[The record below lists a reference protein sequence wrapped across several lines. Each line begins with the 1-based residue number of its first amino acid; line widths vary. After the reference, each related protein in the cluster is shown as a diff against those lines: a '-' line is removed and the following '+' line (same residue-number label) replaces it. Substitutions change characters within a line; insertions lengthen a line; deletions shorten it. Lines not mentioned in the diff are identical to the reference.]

1 MKRKNRSCI
10 GAGWLCV
17 SLLFAGAASARQ
29 KPNDL
34 KSGYDAGREVNL
46 VGTVT
51 SFVADSP
58 TGPLGAHVMVQT
70 AAGPVDVH
78 VGSAKFLQLNNLT
91 LTSGDSVRIIGES
104 FTNGSN
110 TVFLARIIQKGIQAV
125 AVRSPRGM
133 PLWSAGS
140 RVLNATGQK
149 SQGGVQ

>member
-1 MKRKNRSCI
+1 
-10 GAGWLCV
+10 
-17 SLLFAGAASARQ
+17 
-29 KPNDL
+29 
-34 KSGYDAGREVNL
+34 
-46 VGTVT
+46 
-51 SFVADSP
+51 
-58 TGPLGAHVMVQT
+58 MVQT